1 MILFCVYLQMV
12 IDFYQVI
19 YSPRPQNLLRCF
31 LAKSCLFCAEI
42 IARNTGAIWAH
53 FTFFGKLLLSASLLM
68 GNLQQVR
75 SMLKLLLVRLHYC
88 YISQS
93 CLQPQNFTRTLD
105 LFILSVVLHVSIQLT
120 VLSSYRPRT
129 VCLSLSFMC
138 LKMYIL

>member
-19 YSPRPQNLLRCF
+19 YSPRRRIFYDASSQ
-31 LAKSCLFCAEI
+31 SCLFCSEI

-53 FTFFGKLLLSASLLM
+53 FTFFGKLLFSASLLM

-75 SMLKLLLVRLHYC
+75 SILKLLLVRLHYC